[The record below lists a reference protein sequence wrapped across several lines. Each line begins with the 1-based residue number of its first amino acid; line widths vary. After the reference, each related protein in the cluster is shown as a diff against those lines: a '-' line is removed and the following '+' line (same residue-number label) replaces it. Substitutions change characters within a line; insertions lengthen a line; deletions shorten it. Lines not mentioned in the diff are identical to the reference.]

1 MSEKPKKAK
10 KGKKGAAGDPSAA
23 APGLAISVSAHPTA
37 SYSVRRAR
45 AWGGLAGF
53 AIVLLLSLRAGVPEY
68 EALLRA
74 LAGGMVAHFGAWFCA
89 VALWR
94 RLVLAELD
102 AARVR
107 REQLQATAE

>member
-1 MSEKPKKAK
+1 VSEKPKKAK
-10 KGKKGAAGDPSAA
+10 KGKKGAAGDPA
-23 APGLAISVSAHPTA
+23 APRGLAISVSAHPTA

-68 EALLRA
+68 DALLRA

-102 AARVR
+102 AERVR
-107 REQLQATAE
+107 REQLQASPE